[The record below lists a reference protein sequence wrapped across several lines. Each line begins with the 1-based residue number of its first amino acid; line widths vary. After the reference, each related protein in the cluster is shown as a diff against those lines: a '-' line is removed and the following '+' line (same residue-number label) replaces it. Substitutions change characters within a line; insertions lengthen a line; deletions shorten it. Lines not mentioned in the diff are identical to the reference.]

1 MGRPHTLDACQV
13 SLDNRSGGGG
23 EREWACPIYS
33 TSCPMPRLAN
43 GSATYIH
50 MYSNSSSSSSSS
62 GSCSSI
68 HNIEK
73 KSRGTK
79 SSLRL

>member
-13 SLDNRSGGGG
+13 SLDNQSGGGG
-23 EREWACPIYS
+23 GREWACPTYS

-50 MYSNSSSSSSSS
+50 MYSNSSSSS